1 MLRRDDRLASNT
13 YVLEVSVE
21 PGTSVDVRPQPPVDI
36 TLSQR
41 VPGVLELKLIAPL
54 VLTGVLIPTTELFP
68 RRARNRDAW
77 RHASPSVTKKVAL
90 VSTPPPRRDREAD
103 AVLS

>member
-36 TLSQR
+36 TLGQG
-41 VPGVLELKLIAPL
+41 VPGVLELKLIAQL
-54 VLTGVLIPTTELFP
+54 VLTGVLIPTTELFLGGLGTGMP
-68 RRARNRDAW
+68 GGTRRPA
-77 RHASPSVTKKVAL
+77 
-90 VSTPPPRRDREAD
+90 
-103 AVLS
+103 